1 MKWNWFLNFNSTYV
15 TIFSIWIGKITKLFK
30 KFRTIFCLP
39 RLCFYPGTIFSLSLP
54 DINVQSV
61 IIFWHFFRLFWL
73 QSHISRKSTYYPHL
87 FSGLG
92 RVWTHF
98 HTRPKI
104 KFKKNQKNLKKHK
117 KQSLKKQ
124 DEKAFLSIIYC

>member
-1 MKWNWFLNFNSTYV
+1 M
-15 TIFSIWIGKITKLFK
+15 G
-30 KFRTIFCLP
+30 
-39 RLCFYPGTIFSLSLP
+39 
-54 DINVQSV
+54 D
-61 IIFWHFFRLFWL
+61 
-73 QSHISRKSTYYPHL
+73 L

-104 KFKKNQKNLKKHK
+104 KFKKTQKNLKKHK